1 MRLIGSDRVRGRRDR
16 GASAVEYALIVASVV
31 GALVLGALGLTQAVS
46 GVFTATVAGIEAPA
60 ATGGPTSAP
69 SSTPTATSTAASMP
83 TPTPTPT
90 PTPPLGS
97 VSVTRGI
104 PSSPQDVGANNGS
117 QNLTATVTP
126 VGAGAATWN
135 ASHQLIF
142 TPAAGAATHQLVT
155 VSYSYK
161 KGNSTITGTR
171 TFRIAA

>member
-60 ATGGPTSAP
+60 PTGGPTSTP
-69 SSTPTATSTAASMP
+69 SSTPTATS
-83 TPTPTPT
+83 TPTPT

-104 PSSPQDVGANNGS
+104 PSSPQGVGANNGS

-126 VGAGAATWN
+126 SGAGAPTWN
-135 ASHQLIF
+135 ASNQLIF
-142 TPAAGAATHQLVT
+142 TPAAGAATQQLVT
-155 VSYSYK
+155 VSFSYQ
-161 KGNSTITGTR
+161 KGNSTTTGTR
-171 TFRIAA
+171 TFWIAA